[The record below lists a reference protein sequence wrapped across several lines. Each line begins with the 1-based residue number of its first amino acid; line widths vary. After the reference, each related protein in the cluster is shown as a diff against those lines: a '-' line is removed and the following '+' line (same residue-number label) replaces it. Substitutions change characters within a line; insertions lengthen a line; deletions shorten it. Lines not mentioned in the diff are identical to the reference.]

1 MSESAQERP
10 QRPPD
15 LVYKVVN
22 PTLKFLLYS
31 PLHGLLS
38 KRLIVLSFQGRKSGK
53 PYSVVVGYH
62 AEGDTLLVTTQ
73 ARWAKNLGG
82 GAPIHVRLRG
92 RKRSGT
98 AQLITDI
105 DALSAAYATLLSGA
119 PELGRFIGV
128 SVDSAG
134 TPVAA
139 EVADAQQ
146 RGYVVIAI
154 ALSPV
159 R

>member
-1 MSESAQERP
+1 VSEATQARP

-15 LVYKVVN
+15 LIYKIVN

-31 PLHGLLS
+31 PLHGLMS
-38 KRLIVLSFQGRKSGK
+38 KRLMVLNFQGRKSGK
-53 PYSVVVGYH
+53 PYSIVVGYH
-62 AEGDTLLVTTQ
+62 AEGDTVLVTTQ
-73 ARWAKNLGG
+73 ARWAKNLAG
-82 GAPIHVRLRG
+82 GAPVHLRLRG

-98 AQLITDI
+98 AQLLTDI
-105 DALSAAYATLLSGA
+105 DAMSAAYATLLSGA
-119 PELGRFIGV
+119 PELGQFIGV
-128 SVDSAG
+128 RLDGAG
-134 TPVAA
+134 KPVAA

-159 R
+159 V